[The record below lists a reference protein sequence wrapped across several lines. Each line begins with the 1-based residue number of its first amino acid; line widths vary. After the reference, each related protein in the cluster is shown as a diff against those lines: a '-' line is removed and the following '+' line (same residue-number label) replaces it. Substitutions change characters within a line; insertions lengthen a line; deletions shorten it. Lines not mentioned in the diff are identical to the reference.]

1 MRGQD
6 QQTLGM
12 CCSESLQSQCAQ
24 DQDPPISAT
33 GDNRKESHGRR
44 MLAHLSSP
52 CRLSGI
58 NWVQARLVCQSIE
71 SQSQAPL
78 N

>member
-12 CCSESLQSQCAQ
+12 CCPGSLQSQCAQ
-24 DQDPPISAT
+24 NKDPPISAT
-33 GDNRKESHGRR
+33 GDEEQRGKPWQTHAGTLVFS
-44 MLAHLSSP
+44 L
-52 CRLSGI
+52 
-58 NWVQARLVCQSIE
+58 QAVW
-71 SQSQAPL
+71 